1 MKTGLFL
8 LLLITGTAFGQSKK
22 ELKAQVASYQQKLDS
37 TNLALEKTQRINDSL
52 SGEIQQKENAL
63 KTKQAAI
70 ETKTKELE
78 IIKVQ
83 IESLNS
89 QIENLKSSKK
99 EEPAA
104 KLPKLKPRD
113 DNPFGT
119 GGGNGS
125 GNRSHLIGNDD
136 ARHLIKH
143 PETSGI
149 SSKEACRLVFQV
161 VVDENGEV
169 VGMPTV
175 NKTNTTTSDAVLI
188 QKVSAI
194 IKSQAKYNP
203 LKKGSQNTTETII
216 IQIKSN

>member
-1 MKTGLFL
+1 MKTELFFS
-8 LLLITGTAFGQSKK
+8 LLITGTAFSQSKK
-22 ELKAQVASYQQKLDS
+22 DLKAQVASYQQKLDS
-37 TNLALEKTQRINDSL
+37 TNLVLEKTQRSNDSL
-52 SGEIQQKENAL
+52 SSGIWQKENAL
-63 KTKQAAI
+63 QNKQAAL

-83 IESLNS
+83 IESLNI
-89 QIENLKSSKK
+89 QIENLKSSQK

-104 KLPKLKPRD
+104 KLPKMKPRD

-125 GNRSHLIGNDD
+125 GNRSHLIGNDN
-136 ARHLIKH
+136 ARHLIKY
-143 PETSGI
+143 PETRGI

-161 VVDENGEV
+161 VVNENGEII
-169 VGMPTV
+169 GMPAV
-175 NKTNTTTSDAVLI
+175 IKTNTTTSDTVLI

-203 LKKGSQNTTETII
+203 LKKGSQNTTETIV
-216 IQIKSN
+216 IQIKPN